1 VRRALTALVLLLA
14 VAPVAMARDALTA
27 LDACVARLDP
37 ELDVG
42 YDKIAA
48 RCPDLTPAL
57 VQSPWAAWLPSDWN
71 KSGNNLS
78 VRGLRQLRALLVDES
93 ARRASAGR
101 PQATHVAAA
110 LAALAPS
117 DRAGSGWWA
126 RFREWLRGVLQERQS
141 GADSG
146 WVGRLFGSLSRP
158 GSVVKLVSLVAL
170 AAVAVLAGLMVL
182 NELRAAGLLRLTRGR
197 RQAAGAPG
205 GAAAAASGWPQ
216 IASAA
221 AIEQPRLL
229 LELIAARLAEHD
241 RLPPARALTLHE
253 LTRAARL
260 SDEGARARLA
270 ELAAACERLRF
281 SGQLL
286 PAAVLA
292 AALARGRELLDGL
305 DAVRA

>member
-14 VAPVAMARDALTA
+14 VAPAAMARDALTA
-27 LDACVARLDP
+27 LDACIARLDP

-57 VQSPWAAWLPSDWN
+57 VQSPWAAWLPSDWS
-71 KSGNNLS
+71 KAGNNLS

-93 ARRASAGR
+93 ARRGSAGG
-101 PQATHVAAA
+101 PQTAHVAAA

-141 GADSG
+141 EADSG
-146 WVGRLFGSLSRP
+146 WLERLFGSLSRN
-158 GSVVKLVSLVAL
+158 GSLVKLVSLGALAGVAL
-170 AAVAVLAGLMVL
+170 LAGLMVL
-182 NELRAAGLLRLTRGR
+182 NELRTAGLLPLPRGR
-197 RQAAGAPG
+197 RLAPGAPG
-205 GAAAAASGWPQ
+205 TAAAAAAGWPQ

-221 AIEQPRLL
+221 ATEQPRLL
-229 LELIAARLAEHD
+229 LELIAARLAEQD

-260 SDEGARARLA
+260 PDEGARARLT

-281 SGQLL
+281 SGRLL
-286 PAAVLA
+286 PAEALA
-292 AALARGRELLDGL
+292 AALARGRELLEGL
-305 DAVRA
+305 DAVRV